1 MSISLGTGALEIE
14 QLDETDVTRQHQ
26 NADESDENITNSER
40 SKISDISDKSSARSL
55 SADEL
60 SPLSKSNRL
69 KKYLIL
75 AILSSLAFA
84 SAYESDQ
91 LHILTS
97 YSDSERPIAPIFVSA
112 GEDRIVKASASGRY
126 YTMVL
131 SGVSAVYHFL
141 IVAVHLFDGIFAMPR
156 MRKIFQNGS
165 EIECVL
171 IVISA
176 IWWVVGAWITTSI
189 HGVAGDGKGQFNI
202 YLCSWLCVF
211 TNVEMIETWLMA
223 AGYASVYQAVSSW
236 PNRAPGWIMIFIAT
250 LACMLSILDTWL
262 RFERALDGNNMWDF
276 TKTDGICEIIYNNSN
291 ATITSNVLYQR
302 LNCINDAQWVFLIL
316 ACAVSFTAAFGFSL
330 IELFRRED
338 HNIRNKSSFV
348 LSLEGIV
355 LALLVFIWVSV
366 CVIATTDGVCS
377 EVGNSYFLT
386 WGSTAV
392 VIQTFINWLRDW
404 RRGVHD
410 VIVQQERE
418 YRESQANVEPMNSS
432 LCDDDSDR
440 DHDV

>member
-26 NADESDENITNSER
+26 NADEPAENISNSER
-40 SKISDISDKSSARSL
+40 SKISDISNKSSATSL

-75 AILSSLAFA
+75 AILSSLAFV

-97 YSDSERPIAPIFVSA
+97 YSDSARPIAPIFVSA

-131 SGVSAVYHFL
+131 SGVSAVYHFV
-141 IVAVHLFDGIFAMPR
+141 IVAIHLFDGIFAMPR
-156 MRKIFQNGS
+156 VRKIFQNSS

-171 IVISA
+171 IEISA
-176 IWWVVGAWITTSI
+176 IWWVVGAWVTTSI

-236 PNRAPGWIMIFIAT
+236 PNRAPGWIMIFIST
-250 LACMLSILDTWL
+250 LAYMLSILDTWL
-262 RFERALDGNNMWDF
+262 RFVWDA

-291 ATITSNVLYQR
+291 STITSNLLYQR

-338 HNIRNKSSFV
+338 HNTRNIKSSFV

-355 LALLVFIWVSV
+355 LALLVFIV
-366 CVIATTDGVCS
+366 
-377 EVGNSYFLT
+377 
-386 WGSTAV
+386 
-392 VIQTFINWLRDW
+392 
-404 RRGVHD
+404 
-410 VIVQQERE
+410 
-418 YRESQANVEPMNSS
+418 
-432 LCDDDSDR
+432 
-440 DHDV
+440 